1 MSYVCPLCR
10 IDPLNHSFVKIKET
24 VTTVTFYSCPSKAKL
39 YFDCEGIINHYT
51 GILNELTPDQKWIWI
66 FDSDGFG
73 LNHFMQIDVGI
84 QLAKLITTKYSSNL
98 VNIIIINPTV
108 YISWTYYIIAPFMS
122 KKVNEMVI
130 FNV

>member
-24 VTTVTFYSCPSKAKL
+24 DTTVTFYSCPSKAKL

-51 GILNELTPDQKWIWI
+51 GILNELTPGQKWIWI